1 MQDKIFEVL
10 KIVVIVAAFTALLF
24 PMVKWISYHVGA
36 LDYPNERKVHKKP
49 MPVMGGLMIYL
60 GFLFGYMLFA
70 PQSTQML
77 AILIASFIVVIT
89 GILDVIK
96 PLRARE
102 KLVGQVVAALIIV
115 FYGKILLNDISFFGY
130 YFDFG
135 WLAYPITIVFIVAV
149 MNCINLID
157 GLDGLADGISMIF
170 FITIGVL
177 AFIMHNLGSLEITI
191 AFIMIGACLGF
202 LIFNFNPAKIF
213 MGEIGSMFLG
223 FMIAVVCLLGF
234 KAVTLTSLVVP
245 MLILAI
251 PILDTLFAILR
262 RIIHHKP
269 IYEADRQHL
278 HHQLLNKKFS
288 QKTTVLII
296 YAVSILFSSASVF
309 YVLKDKKIGAII
321 YIILVLLITW
331 VVLTTNIVTDNAKLN
346 LKKIHFP
353 VKKKDDVKKKTLNKK
368 KKVNKVKK

>member
-1 MQDKIFEVL
+1 MQNEIFEVL
-10 KIVVIVAAFTALLF
+10 KIVVIVAVFTALLF

-130 YFDFG
+130 YFEFG

-309 YVLKDKKIGAII
+309 YVLKDRKIGAII

-331 VVLTTNIVTDNAKLN
+331 VVLATNIVTDNAKLN

-353 VKKKDDVKKKTLNKK
+353 VKKKDNVKKKTLNKK
-368 KKVNKVKK
+368 KKVNKAKK

>member
-1 MQDKIFEVL
+1 MQTEIFEVL
-10 KIVVIVAAFTALLF
+10 KIVVIVAVFTALLF

-309 YVLKDKKIGAII
+309 YVLKDRKIGAII

-331 VVLTTNIVTDNAKLN
+331 VVLATNIVTDNAKLN

-353 VKKKDDVKKKTLNKK
+353 VKKKDNVKKKTLNKK
-368 KKVNKVKK
+368 KKVNKAKK

>member
-1 MQDKIFEVL
+1 M
-10 KIVVIVAAFTALLF
+10 
-24 PMVKWISYHVGA
+24 GA

-70 PQSTQML
+70 PQNTQML
-77 AILIASFIVVIT
+77 AILIASFIVIIT

-102 KLVGQVVAALIIV
+102 KLVGQIVAACIIV
-115 FYGKILLNDISFFGY
+115 FYGKILLNDISAFGF

-135 WLAYPITIVFIVAV
+135 WLAYPLTIIFIVAL
-149 MNCINLID
+149 MNCINFID
-157 GLDGLADGISMIF
+157 GLDGLAAGISTIF
-170 FITIGVL
+170 FATIGVL
-177 AFIMHNLGSLEITI
+177 AFILHNIGSLEITI

-202 LIFNFNPAKIF
+202 LIFNFNPSKIF

-234 KAVTLTSLVVP
+234 KGVTLTSLVVP
-245 MLILAI
+245 MIILAI

-262 RIIHHKP
+262 RLIHHKP
-269 IYEADRQHL
+269 IYEADKQHL

-288 QKTTVLII
+288 QRTTVLII
-296 YAVSILFSSASVF
+296 YAVSILFSLASIF
-309 YVLKDKKIGAII
+309 YVLKDRKIGTII
-321 YIILVLLITW
+321 YVILLILITW
-331 VVLTTNIVTDNAKLN
+331 VVLTTDILTDNAKIN
-346 LKKIHFP
+346 LKHIKF
-353 VKKKDDVKKKTLNKK
+353 VKRKENKK
-368 KKVNKVKK
+368 NLTKHK

>member
-1 MQDKIFEVL
+1 MQNEIFEVL
-10 KIVVIVAAFTALLF
+10 KIVVIVAVFTALLF

-36 LDYPNERKVHKKP
+36 LDYPNQRKVHKKP

-309 YVLKDKKIGAII
+309 YVLKDRKIGAII

-331 VVLTTNIVTDNAKLN
+331 VVLATNIVTDNAKLN

-353 VKKKDDVKKKTLNKK
+353 VKKKDNVKKKTLNKK
-368 KKVNKVKK
+368 KKVNKAKK